1 MMNTKFGEAVYPYLT
16 IPDTKF
22 DQLGKYHV
30 KLKLQKEDAEKD
42 IKAINDLI
50 AKRVSE
56 FTTLYPSKPVKRADL
71 PYEIT
76 DDGYCILHFKMKA
89 RGINT
94 KTQQQF
100 EQRPKI
106 FDHNLDPISDDQQI
120 WSGSIIRVNYDPFIY
135 ENAVS
140 GIGCSLRLK
149 SVQVK
154 KLVNGTQQPFSK
166 VEPELSEGA
175 PI

>member
-1 MMNTKFGEAVYPYLT
+1 MINTKFGEAMYPYLT

-30 KLKLQKEDAEKD
+30 KLKLKKEDAEPD
-42 IKAINDLI
+42 IKIINDLI
-50 AKRVSE
+50 AKRVAD
-56 FTTLYPSKPVKRADL
+56 FAKIYPVKPIKRAEL

-76 DDGYCILHFKMKA
+76 EDGYCILHFKMKA

-106 FDHNLDPISDDQQI
+106 FDHNLDPIGDDQQI
-120 WSGSIIRVNYDPFIY
+120 WSGSVIRISYDPFIY

-154 KLVNGTQQPFSK
+154 KLVNGAQQPFSK
-166 VEPELSEGA
+166 VEPEITEGA
-175 PI
+175 TI